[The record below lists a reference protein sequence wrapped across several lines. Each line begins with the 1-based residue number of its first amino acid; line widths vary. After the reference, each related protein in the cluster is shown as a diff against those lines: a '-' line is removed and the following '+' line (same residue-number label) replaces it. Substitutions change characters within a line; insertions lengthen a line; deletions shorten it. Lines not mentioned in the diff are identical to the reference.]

1 MAGFIA
7 IVSLPILLL
16 NFLSGIVGGI
26 WLAVLGEWRLLFIGL
41 GVTFTGAFAIGFAL
55 MPSLIFALPLQS
67 AVERRSISGVLF
79 FLSLNLLWTYL
90 LIAAWCVGAFYLIS
104 QNYTLS
110 PALPYLLWAYSIAV
124 GPWTFL
130 AKKDAQTGNTHAA
143 FPTFF
148 ACVGCAAMMLITLSS
163 FGLPTIQTLA
173 TAFSIFLGISFVLQ
187 VAEMV
192 MLVRSERNW

>member
-1 MAGFIA
+1 MAAFFTLIT
-7 IVSLPILLL
+7 LPVMLL
-16 NFLSGIVGGI
+16 NFFSGIVGGI
-26 WLAVLGEWRLLFIGL
+26 WLAILGEWRLLFVGL
-41 GVTFTGAFAIGFAL
+41 GAIVTGAFAISLAL
-55 MPSLIFALPLQS
+55 MPSLIFAIPLQS
-67 AVERRSISGVLF
+67 AVERRSVSGVLF

-90 LIAAWCVGAFYLIS
+90 LIAVWCVGAFYLIG
-104 QNYTLS
+104 QNYILS

-130 AKKDAQTGNTHAA
+130 AKKDAQAGNTHAA

-163 FGLPTIQTLA
+163 FSFPTIQTLA
-173 TAFSIFLGISFVLQ
+173 IAFCTFLGISFVLQ

-192 MLVRSERNW
+192 MLIRSERN